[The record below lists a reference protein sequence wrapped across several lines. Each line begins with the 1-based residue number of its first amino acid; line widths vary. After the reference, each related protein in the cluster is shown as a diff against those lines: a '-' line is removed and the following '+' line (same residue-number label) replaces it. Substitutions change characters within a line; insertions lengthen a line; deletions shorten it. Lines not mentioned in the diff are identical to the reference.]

1 MTKRFNIVKAIFSM
15 FDIWAIKYLHI
26 DATSRIYQH
35 FDRYQNLHI
44 NQYIQIYHYEI
55 IGDILIMIRI
65 FYVKEKTKKTPKNGN
80 NIYKYKQFCS
90 RNI

>member
-1 MTKRFNIVKAIFSM
+1 M
-15 FDIWAIKYLHI
+15 HI

-65 FYVKEKTKKTPKNGN
+65 FYIKEKTKKPPKMAIIYININ
-80 NIYKYKQFCS
+80 NSVAGTFS
-90 RNI
+90 N

>member
-1 MTKRFNIVKAIFSM
+1 M
-15 FDIWAIKYLHI
+15 HI

-65 FYVKEKTKKTPKNGN
+65 LFVKEKTDKT
-80 NIYKYKQFCS
+80 Q
-90 RNI
+90 

>member
-1 MTKRFNIVKAIFSM
+1 M
-15 FDIWAIKYLHI
+15 HI

-65 FYVKEKTKKTPKNGN
+65 FYVKEKTKTPPKMAIIYININ
-80 NIYKYKQFCS
+80 NSVAGTFS
-90 RNI
+90 N

>member
-1 MTKRFNIVKAIFSM
+1 M
-15 FDIWAIKYLHI
+15 HI

-65 FYVKEKTKKTPKNGN
+65 LYVKEKTEKNN
-80 NIYKYKQFCS
+80 NKWQLYI
-90 RNI
+90 NINNSVAGTFSN

>member
-1 MTKRFNIVKAIFSM
+1 MHN
-15 FDIWAIKYLHI
+15 

-35 FDRYQNLHI
+35 FDQYQNLHI

-65 FYVKEKTKKTPKNGN
+65 FYVKEKTKNPPKMAIIYYININ
-80 NIYKYKQFCS
+80 NSVAGTFSK
-90 RNI
+90 

>member
-1 MTKRFNIVKAIFSM
+1 M
-15 FDIWAIKYLHI
+15 HI

-65 FYVKEKTKKTPKNGN
+65 FYVKEKTKNPPKMAIIYININ
-80 NIYKYKQFCS
+80 NSVAGTFS
-90 RNI
+90 N